1 VNQVSETGLQAI
13 LQGER
18 FMRSTLWIELYIQRS
33 ARLIDQLLRRPDGAS
48 AGLRAAGGVPI
59 ADALFI
65 ALPLAALYGIGMGL
79 SAGFKTAMYNGAKL
93 SIVLLASAAI
103 CLPSFYVFSSLAG
116 SRFSM
121 REAARAIAGFML
133 ITSVIWAALAPVT
146 GFFTASVSTGP
157 FLVFLHIIAL
167 CLGLAIGGSILGR
180 ALVSPKKPIAEK
192 PQWHKQGDDVLEIEP
207 AGEQQVTARVSPA
220 FYLIWLVVYA
230 VVVSQLFV
238 DFTPYLEASP
248 FFRPEKA
255 LFLDVARR
263 ALNQ

>member
-1 VNQVSETGLQAI
+1 
-13 LQGER
+13 
-18 FMRSTLWIELYIQRS
+18 MRSTLWIELYIQRS

-48 AGLRAAGGVPI
+48 AGLRASGGVPVS
-59 ADALFI
+59 DAFLV

-79 SAGFKTAMYNGAKL
+79 GAGFKTAMYNGTKL
-93 SIVLLASAAI
+93 SLVLFASAAI

-116 SRFSM
+116 SRFSL
-121 REAARAIAGFML
+121 REAARAIAGFAL

-146 GFFTASVSTGP
+146 GFFTASVSSGP
-157 FLVFLHIIAL
+157 FLVVLHIISIF
-167 CLGLAIGGSILGR
+167 LGFAIGGSILGR
-180 ALVSPKKPIAEK
+180 ALIGPMKTDWENQQLPAS
-192 PQWHKQGDDVLEIEP
+192 GNDVLEIEP
-207 AGEQQVTARVSPA
+207 TSPRVVAARVSPA
-220 FYLIWLVVYA
+220 FYVIWFVVYA

-238 DFTPYLEASP
+238 DFTPNLEASP

>member
-1 VNQVSETGLQAI
+1 
-13 LQGER
+13 
-18 FMRSTLWIELYIQRS
+18 MRSTLWIELYIQRS

-48 AGLRAAGGVPI
+48 AALRATGGVPI
-59 ADALFI
+59 VDALFI

-93 SIVLLASAAI
+93 SIVLVVSAAI

-121 REAARAIAGFML
+121 RDAARAIAGFML
-133 ITSVIWAALAPVT
+133 ITAVIWAALAPVT
-146 GFFTASVSTGP
+146 GFFTASVSRGP
-157 FLVFLHIIAL
+157 FLVVLHIIAL
-167 CLGLAIGGSILGR
+167 FLGFAMGGFILGR
-180 ALVSPKKPIAEK
+180 ALVIPKKPVAEK
-192 PQWHKQGDDVLEIEP
+192 PQWHKQDNDILDIEP
-207 AGEQQVTARVSPA
+207 TSEQQVTARVSPA
-220 FYLIWLVVYA
+220 FYLIWFVVYA

-255 LFLDVARR
+255 LFLDLVRQ